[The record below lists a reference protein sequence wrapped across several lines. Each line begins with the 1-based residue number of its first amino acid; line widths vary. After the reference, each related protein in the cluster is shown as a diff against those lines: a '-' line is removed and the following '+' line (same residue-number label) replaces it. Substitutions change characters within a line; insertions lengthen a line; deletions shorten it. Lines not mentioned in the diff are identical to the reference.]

1 MNYRTT
7 FILGGIFLA
16 LLLLLAVAITIGP
29 ESGDQGRALFPEL
42 LKATG
47 VDVNPGENIL
57 AIRLE
62 RSKPEKQTLVLK
74 REGQGGNWV
83 FEEPFRGTADGFAVN
98 SLVRAVLEGRRE
110 EDRDAGAGASQT
122 GLDEPVATVTL
133 TGKDGKDH
141 SLVVGRTV
149 PGATGNL
156 AFVRTSGR
164 GNTPQ
169 VVMERDLEPLF
180 RPVGALR
187 ERALLGSETDLEQ
200 FKLSTGPVGA
210 KPPVA
215 LRKAQGVW
223 RYETPSFGLAEPS
236 ALPGAGTPQTGPD
249 VGAML
254 RAIAALRVE
263 QVGERAGERNDF
275 VADGVTDL
283 AAHGLDG
290 SKNRVLRVEV
300 ERTAPGR
307 DPRATDKGE
316 AAVGKVALLIALDK
330 AVEKAAEKSGEK
342 APENPAQKPAA
353 NAGPFKGYPAMVEGS
368 GSVVLVPSGPVT
380 ELLRLLE
387 DPALIRDRAVARL
400 TGDPDWIEIRN
411 GLGRMDLVRTEP
423 QGGYQL
429 FRPGVAEGQ
438 PVEATAVSGLLESLK
453 NSRGR
458 FVEDQPDKRKELE
471 LDRPADKQVA
481 VRLWVGGVEKAAVP
495 GEKKADKKDDKTSA
509 KPARKEIPASAEVIL
524 GRRQGE
530 DVALLRVSGKDQAI
544 LLAPKSLLDLAEQGP
559 LAYLDRKM
567 PSYAGEGLVGE
578 PALDQVIGV
587 TLSRGAETRT
597 VSRKDKSQ
605 PWTFTAPAD
614 RAALPVD
621 AQAIRSLLVN
631 LGTLQARKLVA
642 EKPTAPE
649 LASQGLEPP
658 ALLVTLALAGPE
670 GKALTKTF
678 ALGKE
683 SGDGGVFARASW
695 VDRVVTVDLSLRSIL
710 EAPWENRALFASLD
724 PAKVTRLKL
733 TGWQAINGAPVS
745 LVVEKDKE
753 KWVARDP
760 GNDFPVAQAKVD
772 QLLGS
777 LKGLRFEKVLA
788 YSGGGD
794 PALGLDPAKNGMA
807 IEWTME
813 GQKDPVRLVLGR
825 GEGAGL
831 AASVSTL
838 PGMAFVVP
846 KAPFEEALQGRGKF
860 RQ

>member
-29 ESGDQGRALFPEL
+29 ENGDQGRALFPEL
-42 LKATG
+42 LKTAG

-57 AIRLE
+57 AVRLE

-74 REGQGGNWV
+74 REGQGGSWR
-83 FEEPFRGTADGFAVN
+83 FEDPFRGPADGFAVN
-98 SLVRAVLEGRRE
+98 NLVRAVLEGRRE

-133 TGKDGKDH
+133 TGKDGKEH

-156 AFVRTSGR
+156 VFVRTSGR
-164 GNTPQ
+164 GKTPQ

-180 RPVGALR
+180 RPVGVLR
-187 ERALLGSETDLEQ
+187 ERSLLGSETDLEQ

-215 LRKAQGVW
+215 LRKGQGVW
-223 RYETPSFGLAEPS
+223 RYETPSLGLAEPA
-236 ALPGAGTPQTGPD
+236 ALPGAGAQQTGPD
-249 VGAML
+249 VGAIL

-263 QVGERAGERNDF
+263 QVGERPGERNDF
-275 VADGVTDL
+275 IADGVTDL

-300 ERTAPGR
+300 ERTPPGR
-307 DPRATDKGE
+307 DAGAPDKGE
-316 AAVGKVALLIALDK
+316 AAVPKVALLIALDK
-330 AVEKAAEKSGEK
+330 AVEKNAEK
-342 APENPAQKPAA
+342 APENPAQKPAS
-353 NAGPFKGYPAMVEGS
+353 NAVPFKGYPAMVEGG

-400 TGDPDWIEIRN
+400 SGEPDWIEIRN
-411 GLGRMDLVRTEP
+411 GLGRMDLVRTEN
-423 QGGYQL
+423 QGAYQL
-429 FRPGVAEGQ
+429 FRPGQAEGQ
-438 PVEATAVSGLLESLK
+438 PVEATAVSGLLEALK

-458 FVEDQPDKRKELE
+458 FVEDLPEKRKELE
-471 LDRPADKQVA
+471 LDRPADQQVA
-481 VRLWVGGVEKAAVP
+481 VRLWLGGVEKADLS
-495 GEKKADKKDDKTSA
+495 GEKKAEKKEEKSSP
-509 KPARKEIPASAEVIL
+509 KPKRKEVPASAEIIL

-559 LAYLDRKM
+559 LAYLNRKL
-567 PSYAGEGLVGE
+567 PSYAGEGIVGE
-578 PALDQVIGV
+578 TALDQVIGV

-614 RAALPVD
+614 RAALPVE

-642 EKPTAPE
+642 EKPTSQE

-658 ALLVTLALAGPE
+658 ALLVTLVVSGPE
-670 GKALTKTF
+670 GKTQNKTF
-678 ALGKE
+678 AMGKE

-695 VDRVVTVDLSLRSIL
+695 VDRVFTVDLSLRSIL
-710 EAPWENRALFASLD
+710 EAPWENRALFSNLD

-733 TGWQAINGAPVS
+733 AGWQAVNGAPVS
-745 LVVEKDKE
+745 LVLEKDKE
-753 KWVARDP
+753 KWIAKDP
-760 GNDFPVAQAKVD
+760 GSDFPVAQAKVD

-794 PALGLDPAKNGMA
+794 PALGLDPAKNGLA
-807 IEWTME
+807 IEWTLE
-813 GQKDPVRLVLGR
+813 GQKEPVRMVLGR
-825 GEGAGL
+825 MEGTGL

-838 PGMAFVVP
+838 PGMALVVP